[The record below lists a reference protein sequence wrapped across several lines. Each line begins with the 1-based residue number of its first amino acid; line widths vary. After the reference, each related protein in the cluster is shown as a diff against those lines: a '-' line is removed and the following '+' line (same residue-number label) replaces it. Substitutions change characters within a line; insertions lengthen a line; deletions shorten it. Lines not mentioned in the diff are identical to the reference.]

1 MIRSLL
7 RADRHIRK
15 TKLRVDG
22 RTYTTQVLQ
31 RVAQSSE
38 APRLIIVAYQPNEL
52 AQKILSVCIQ
62 TIQRYTL
69 EPHELWVVDNNSPR
83 ANVDWLLEC
92 PETNVV
98 LNRTEP
104 VSPDGRGLLSRWK
117 KRQGQ
122 QKWASYA
129 NAVALELAV
138 RLINPRAHYLMTL
151 HMDIM
156 PCRAGWLSFLRSKLG
171 QGTAS
176 AGVRMDRRRTP
187 EGILHIL
194 GYLVDFQ
201 LFRKFNLDFLPQ
213 LPRYDV
219 GDRVIIALRDAG
231 YDVFACPN
239 TLWEPQLV
247 ERIPLSSPL
256 RHLCVD
262 RSFDDDGNVI
272 FLHLG
277 RGVRKST
284 GNYDDPKKT
293 TPEEWIAFAEEH
305 LLS

>member
-1 MIRSLL
+1 VVKSASNAHL
-7 RADRHIRK
+7 RMVR
-15 TKLRVDG
+15 LRIDG
-22 RTYTTQVLQ
+22 RTYMTQVRQ
-31 RVAQSSE
+31 RVTQSSE
-38 APRLIIVAYQPNEL
+38 APRLVVVAYQPNQL
-52 AQKILSVCIQ
+52 AQKILKVCIQ
-62 TIQRYTL
+62 AIQRYTL
-69 EPHELWVVDNNSPR
+69 EPHELWVVDNNSPKD
-83 ANVDWLLEC
+83 NVDWLLQC

-98 LNRTEP
+98 LNLTEP
-104 VSPDGRGLLSRWK
+104 VPPDGRSLLRRWK

-138 RLINPRAHYLMTL
+138 RLINQRAHYLMTL

-171 QGTAS
+171 QGTVS
-176 AGVRMDRRRTP
+176 AGVRMDRRRIP
-187 EGILHIL
+187 EGVLHVL
-194 GYLVDFQ
+194 GYLVNFQ
-201 LFRKFNLDFLPQ
+201 LFRKLNLDFLPQ

-219 GDRVIIALRDAG
+219 GDRVTIALRDAG
-231 YDVFACPN
+231 YDVFACSN
-239 TLWEPQLV
+239 TLWEPRLV
-247 ERIPLSSPL
+247 EKIPLSSPL

-262 RSFDDDGNVI
+262 RSFDDDSNVI

-293 TPEEWIAFAEEH
+293 TPEEWIAFAEEY
-305 LLS
+305 LFS